1 MDEYTLDVIID
12 GHEEKIKTYT
22 SSIENAVDAMVSLA
36 SVVKI
41 LAITRTKDNKKWK
54 FDSGELAYLRK
65 MRWFIDSESAIQDS
79 LVEKEL
85 HD

>member
-12 GHEEKIKTYT
+12 GYEEKIKTYT

-36 SVVKI
+36 AVVKI